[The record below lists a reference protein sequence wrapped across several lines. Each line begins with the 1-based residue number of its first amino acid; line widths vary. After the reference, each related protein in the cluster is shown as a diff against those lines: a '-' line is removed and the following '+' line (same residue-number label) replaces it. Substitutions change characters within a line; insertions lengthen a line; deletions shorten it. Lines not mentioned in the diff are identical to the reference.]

1 MAFSIFRSRA
11 PSPIFAGV
19 VAAVALLLAAPLARA
34 QGNAFDLTGPSLRV
48 TVTHGDATLP
58 LSQVPNLSAGDRL
71 RITAAL
77 PADQGAHYRMVLA
90 FLRGATNPPPE
101 AWLTEARTWK
111 PKEAVIDVAVPE
123 GAQQAIVFLVPDT
136 GGAFS
141 AIRSA
146 VRQRPGAF
154 VRASQD
160 LNQAMLDRTRL
171 EAFVSR
177 LRQRPAE
184 EVALVSPVLAKT
196 LAVKLDP
203 ACLQP
208 GEDPRAA
215 CLTPGQSAAV
225 LADAQTS
232 SIAQTL
238 AGAPA
243 NIALQLAATP
253 QAGYGYYSAYIGVFR
268 DLARMLGAFQSAQ
281 LQFIPALN
289 VQHGDTTDLLLNT
302 VPSFRKPQS
311 VLVAALPTVAPPAR
325 PPLEAGGQGALCLQR
340 PRLLLPVT
348 GAPLVFST
356 SYARDMRLRVT
367 TPTGAVDLPVSAD
380 AAQGGF
386 VVGDERPTMMPAA
399 RMTGRLHGSW
409 GFADFEGPE
418 FRLVAPT
425 AAAWDAGTATLV
437 VGREAPIALT
447 GGVADCVAD
456 VRLERDGVER
466 AVPFTVTGDALAL
479 KVPLTDLKPGP
490 LVLSVRSYGVAEPQR
505 LTLRAYAEASRI
517 DGLVLHEGDREGS
530 LSGTRLDQV
539 ATLEVGGTTF
549 RPGVLTRA
557 GSSDRLTLRADAA
570 AFRAGQSP
578 AARATLADGR
588 VVAVAVKVAA
598 PRPSATLISRSVAPT
613 TRAVPIH
620 LRGDD
625 AVAQDAPVTFSLRAD
640 AGTSFAAG
648 DVVEVRAGGSS
659 TRLSLRLQDARV
671 ALATLDPAALGD
683 STHGRLEYRI
693 IQGAVS
699 GDWRVLATLVRLPQL
714 SAVTCAGA
722 TCTLSGNA
730 LFLLRAVAGV
740 AVPDG
745 YTGTT
750 ITFPRGADAV
760 LALRD
765 DPAASATIDLPATR

>member
-1 MAFSIFRSRA
+1 M
-11 PSPIFAGV
+11 
-19 VAAVALLLAAPLARA
+19 ALLLRSCFYAAALLAAAPAAA

-48 TVTHGDATLP
+48 TVTHDGATLP
-58 LSQVPNLSAGDRL
+58 LSQVPNLLAGDRL
-71 RITAAL
+71 RVSAAL

-101 AWLTEARTWK
+101 HWLFEARTWK
-111 PKEAVIDVAVPE
+111 PKEATIDVVVPA

-141 AIRSA
+141 AIKSA

-177 LRQRPAE
+177 LRQRSAE
-184 EVALVSPVLAKT
+184 EVAQLSPVLARS

-203 ACLQP
+203 TCLQP

-238 AGAPA
+238 SGAPA

-289 VQHGDTTDLLLNT
+289 VQHGDATDLLLNT

-311 VLVAALPTVAPPAR
+311 VLVAALPTVSAPAR
-325 PPLEAGGQGALCLQR
+325 PPLEAGTRDALCLAR

-356 SYARDMRLRVT
+356 HYARDMRLRVVT
-367 TPTGAVDLPVSAD
+367 QAGAVDLPVTAD
-380 AAQGGF
+380 ASRGGF
-386 VVGDERPTMMPAA
+386 VVTDDRPAMTPDAA
-399 RMTGRLHGSW
+399 MTGRLHGSW
-409 GFADFEGPE
+409 GFSAFTGPD
-418 FRLVAPT
+418 FRLVSP
-425 AAAWDAGTATLV
+425 AAAWSAGDATLV
-437 VGREAPIALT
+437 VGRDTPLTLT
-447 GGVADCVAD
+447 GGAADCVAE
-456 VRLERDGVER
+456 VRLQRDKPEQGGLER
-466 AVPFTVTGDALAL
+466 AVPFEVTGDALAL
-479 KVPLTDLKPGP
+479 KVPLGDVKPGP
-490 LVLSVRSYGVAEPQR
+490 LVLSIRSYGMAEPQR
-505 LTLRAYAEASRI
+505 LSLRGYAEASRI
-517 DGLVLHEGDREGS
+517 DGFVLHEGDRAGVM
-530 LSGTRLDQV
+530 SGTRLDQV
-539 ATLEVGGTTF
+539 AALDVGGTTF
-549 RPGVLTRA
+549 RPGTLTRE
-557 GSSDRLTLRADAA
+557 GKVDRLTMDAA
-570 AFRAGQSP
+570 PANAEAPPFRAGQSL

-588 VVAVAVKVAA
+588 SSGVAVKVAP
-598 PRPSATLISRSVAPT
+598 PRPAATLISRSVEPD
-613 TRAVPIH
+613 TRAVPIR
-620 LRGDD
+620 LRGD
-625 AVAQDAPVTFSLRAD
+625 ALVAQDARVTFSLRAD

-648 DVVEVRAGGSS
+648 DAVEVRAGATSVN
-659 TRLSLRLQDARV
+659 LPLRLQDAAV

-683 STHGRLEYRI
+683 AAHGLLDYRVRR
-693 IQGAVS
+693 GEVA
-699 GDWRVLATLVRLPQL
+699 GDWRPLATLVRLPQL
-714 SAVTCAGA
+714 RAVTCAA
-722 TCTLSGNA
+722 TTCTLSGNG
-730 LFLLRAVAGV
+730 LFLLRSVGGV

-745 YTGTT
+745 FTGAS
-750 ITFPRGADAV
+750 IDFPRAGQAV

-765 DPAASATIDLPATR
+765 DPAASATIDLPAAR

>member
-1 MAFSIFRSRA
+1 VASFLRSCLTIA
-11 PSPIFAGV
+11 
-19 VAAVALLLAAPLARA
+19 ALLTAAPAAA

-48 TVTHGDATLP
+48 TVTHAGATLP

-71 RITAAL
+71 RVSAAL

-101 AWLTEARTWK
+101 QWLTEARTWK
-111 PKEAVIDVAVPE
+111 PKEATIDVAVPA

-141 AIRSA
+141 AIKSA

-160 LNQAMLDRTRL
+160 LNQATLDRTRL

-177 LRQRPAE
+177 LRQRSAE
-184 EVALVSPVLAKT
+184 EVAQVSPVLARS

-203 ACLQP
+203 TCLQP

-238 AGAPA
+238 SGAPA

-289 VQHGDTTDLLLNT
+289 VQHGDATDLLLNT

-311 VLVAALPTVAPPAR
+311 VLVAALPTVSAHAR
-325 PPLEAGGQGALCLQR
+325 PPLEAGTRDALCLAR

-356 SYARDMRLRVT
+356 HYARDMRLRVET
-367 TPTGAVDLPVSAD
+367 QAGAVDLPVTAD
-380 AAQGGF
+380 ASRGGF
-386 VVGDERPTMMPAA
+386 VVTDERPAMTPDAA
-399 RMTGRLHGSW
+399 MTGRLHGSW
-409 GFADFEGPE
+409 GFSAFTGPE
-418 FRLVAPT
+418 FRLVSPA
-425 AAAWDAGTATLV
+425 AAAWSAGDATLV
-437 VGREAPIALT
+437 VGRDTPLTLT
-447 GGVADCVAD
+447 GGAADCVAE
-456 VRLERDGVER
+456 VRLQRDKPEQGGLER
-466 AVPFTVTGDALAL
+466 AVPFEVTGDTLAL
-479 KVPLTDLKPGP
+479 KVPLGDVKPGP
-490 LVLSVRSYGVAEPQR
+490 LVLSIRSYGMAEPQR
-505 LTLRAYAEASRI
+505 LSLRGYAEASRI
-517 DGLVLHEGDREGS
+517 DGFVLHEGDRAGV

-539 ATLEVGGTTF
+539 AALDVGGTTF
-549 RPGVLTRA
+549 RPGTLTRD
-557 GSSDRLTLRADAA
+557 GKVDRLTLDAETA
-570 AFRAGQSP
+570 GEGTAPFRAGQSL
-578 AARATLADGR
+578 AGRATLADGR
-588 VVAVAVKVAA
+588 SSVVAVKVAL
-598 PRPSATLISRSVAPT
+598 PRPAATLISRSVEPG
-613 TRAVPIH
+613 TRAVPIR
-620 LRGDD
+620 LRGD
-625 AVAQDAPVTFSLRAD
+625 ALVAQDARITFSLRAD
-640 AGTSFAAG
+640 AGTSFAPG
-648 DVVEVRAGGSS
+648 DVVEVRAGATSVN
-659 TRLSLRLQDARV
+659 LPLRLQDAGV

-683 STHGRLEYRI
+683 AAHGTLDYRVRR
-693 IQGAVS
+693 GEDA
-699 GDWRVLATLVRLPQL
+699 GDWRTLATLVRLPQL
-714 SAVTCAGA
+714 RAVTCATT
-722 TCTLSGNA
+722 TCTLSGSG
-730 LFLLRAVAGV
+730 LFLLRSVGGV

-745 YTGTT
+745 FTGGS
-750 ITFPRGADAV
+750 IDVPRAGQAV